1 MLKNSFPSKVLMC
14 LCPLKLETGYWNEYG
29 DRGRPE
35 GGGEALRRGSFG
47 RRSEG

>member
-1 MLKNSFPSKVLMC
+1 MVKNSFPSKVLMC

-35 GGGEALRRGSFG
+35 GGRGSVEVGQFW
-47 RRSEG
+47 EEK